1 MNSPETTLW
10 QSVIIQAVRDAAW
23 TPAEHIPTADGEMS
37 VDAERSRRE
46 RDKERREAD
55 AWFRRAGKYFR
66 KVCSDAGFDPG
77 FIHEAYVSGRIDIAQ
92 LRASEETKRA
102 RRAA

>member
-10 QSVIIQAVRDAAW
+10 QSVIIQALRDAAW
-23 TPAEHIPTADGEMS
+23 TPPLNGAQTRSTEIDHRRSVLDRDAADT
-37 VDAERSRRE
+37 
-46 RDKERREAD
+46 
-55 AWFRRAGKYFR
+55 WFRRAGRHFR
-66 KVCSDAGFDPG
+66 KVCSDAGFDPD
-77 FIHEAYVSGRIDIAQ
+77 FIHEAYTSGRIDIAQ